1 MATTR
6 AKKYLAL
13 DVGEVRIGLAI
24 GEEGSSFVFGRGY
37 ITRATR
43 TKTSKT
49 TKLAEDIALIKEKVL
64 DCSADIVVLGL
75 PLRQDG
81 EDSQQTKNVRE
92 FAKALQQAFE
102 IDNDVD
108 GVEIVFQDER
118 YSSKVAEQHLRS
130 SGLSKK
136 NRREK
141 GLVDEA
147 AAKLIL
153 ESYLKIEPLF

>member
-1 MATTR
+1 MAT
-6 AKKYLAL
+6 KYLAL
-13 DVGEVRIGLAI
+13 DVGQVRIGLAI
-24 GEEGSSFVFGRGY
+24 GEENSSFVFGRGY
-37 ITRATR
+37 ITRHT
-43 TKTSKT
+43 TK
-49 TKLAEDIALIKEKVL
+49 TKLADDIALIKEKVL
-64 DCSADIVVLGL
+64 DYCADTLVLGL

-81 EDSQQTKNVRE
+81 EDSQQTKNVRD
-92 FAKALQQAFE
+92 FAKALQDAFS
-102 IDNDVD
+102 IDSEVKA
-108 GVEIVFQDER
+108 VEIVFQDER

>member
-1 MATTR
+1 MAT
-6 AKKYLAL
+6 KYLAL
-13 DVGEVRIGLAI
+13 DVGQVRIGLAI
-24 GEEGSSFVFGRGY
+24 GEENSSFVFGRGY
-37 ITRATR
+37 ITR
-43 TKTSKT
+43 TKQSKKSKT
-49 TKLAEDIALIKEKVL
+49 PNLAEDIALIKEKVL
-64 DCSADIVVLGL
+64 DYSADIVVLGL

-81 EDSQQTKNVRE
+81 KDSQQTKNVRD
-92 FAKALQQAFE
+92 FAKALQENFAE
-102 IDNDVD
+102 NDD
-108 GVEIVFQDER
+108 FNAIEIVFQDER

-153 ESYLKIEPLF
+153 ESYLKIEPF

>member
-1 MATTR
+1 MAT
-6 AKKYLAL
+6 KLLAL
-13 DVGEVRIGLAI
+13 DVGQVRIGLAI

-37 ITRATR
+37 ITR
-43 TKTSKT
+43 
-49 TKLAEDIALIKEKVL
+49 TKLAEDIALIKEKML
-64 DCSADIVVLGL
+64 DYSANILVLGL

-81 EDSQQTKNVRE
+81 EDSQQTTNVRG
-92 FAKALQQAFE
+92 FAKALEEAFK
-102 IDNDVD
+102 DDD
-108 GVEIVFQDER
+108 VEIVFQDER

-153 ESYLKIEPLF
+153 ESYLKIEPIF

>member
-1 MATTR
+1 MAT
-6 AKKYLAL
+6 KYLAL
-13 DVGEVRIGLAI
+13 DVGQVRIGLAI

-37 ITRATR
+37 ITRQA
-43 TKTSKT
+43 
-49 TKLAEDIALIKEKVL
+49 LADDIALIKEKVL
-64 DCSADIVVLGL
+64 DCSANIIVVGL

-81 EDSQQTKNVRE
+81 KDSQQTKNVRD
-92 FAKALQQAFE
+92 FARALQDAYE
-102 IDNDVD
+102 VDNEDNNANE

>member
-1 MATTR
+1 MAT
-6 AKKYLAL
+6 KYLAL
-13 DVGEVRIGLAI
+13 DVGQVRIGLAI
-24 GEEGSSFVFGRGY
+24 GEENSSFVFGRGY
-37 ITRATR
+37 ITRVN
-43 TKTSKT
+43 
-49 TKLAEDIALIKEKVL
+49 LAEDIALIKEKML
-64 DCSADIVVLGL
+64 DCSADILVLGL

-81 EDSQQTKNVRE
+81 EDSQQTKNVRD
-92 FAKALQQAFE
+92 FAKALEEAFK
-102 IDNDVD
+102 DDD
-108 GVEIVFQDER
+108 VEIVFQDER

-153 ESYLKIEPLF
+153 ESYLKIEPFF

>member
-1 MATTR
+1 MAT
-6 AKKYLAL
+6 KYLAL
-13 DVGEVRIGLAI
+13 DVGQVRIGLAV

-37 ITRATR
+37 ITRV
-43 TKTSKT
+43 
-49 TKLAEDIALIKEKVL
+49 KLADDIALIKEKML
-64 DCSADIVVLGL
+64 ECSTDILVLGL

-81 EDSQQTKNVRE
+81 EDSQQTTNVRD
-92 FAKALQQAFE
+92 FAKALEEAFK
-102 IDNDVD
+102 DDD
-108 GVEIVFQDER
+108 VEIVFQDER

>member
-1 MATTR
+1 MAT
-6 AKKYLAL
+6 KYLSL
-13 DVGEVRIGLAI
+13 DVGQVRIGLAI
-24 GEEGSSFVFGRGY
+24 GEENSSFVFGRGY
-37 ITRATR
+37 ITR
-43 TKTSKT
+43 TSLK
-49 TKLAEDIALIKEKVL
+49 EDIALIKEKVL
-64 DCSADIVVLGL
+64 DYSADILVLGL

-81 EDSQQTKNVRE
+81 EDSQQTKNVRD
-92 FAKALQQAFE
+92 FAKALEDAFTDE
-102 IDNDVD
+102 PKEQS
-108 GVEIVFQDER
+108 VEIIFQDER

-153 ESYLKIEPLF
+153 ESYLKIEAFF

>member
-1 MATTR
+1 MK
-6 AKKYLAL
+6 KKYLAL
-13 DVGEVRIGLAI
+13 DVGQVRIGLAI
-24 GEEGSSFVFGRGY
+24 GEDGSSFVFGRGY
-37 ITRATR
+37 ITRR
-43 TKTSKT
+43 S
-49 TKLAEDIALIKEKVL
+49 LPEDIALIKEKML
-64 DCSADIVVLGL
+64 DCSADILVIGL

-81 EDSQQTKNVRE
+81 EDSQQTKNVRD
-92 FAKALQQAFE
+92 FAKALENAFE
-102 IDNDVD
+102 DDLKDNN
-108 GVEIVFQDER
+108 VEIVFQDER

-153 ESYLKIEPLF
+153 ESYLKIEPF

>member
-1 MATTR
+1 MVT
-6 AKKYLAL
+6 KYMSL
-13 DVGEVRIGLAI
+13 DVGEARIGLAI
-24 GEEGSSFVFGRGY
+24 GEENSSFVFGRGY
-37 ITRATR
+37 ITR
-43 TKTSKT
+43 TS
-49 TKLAEDIALIKEKVL
+49 LADDIALIKEKML
-64 DCSADIVVLGL
+64 DCSADILVLGL

-81 EDSQQTKNVRE
+81 GDSQQTQKVRD
-92 FAKALQQAFE
+92 FAKALQDALE
-102 IDNDVD
+102 NEDI
-108 GVEIVFQDER
+108 EIVFQDER